1 MRRKLF
7 LLAVILCAILSFD
20 VFGQEYSTS
29 VELIEQTENALVVR
43 SVGVS
48 DKNKKQAEKLA
59 VQSAF
64 YTLFYRGIS
73 GYNNGA
79 ALILKDNKYY
89 VNKFLEERYV
99 QFARNIE
106 LISVEDVPSTPK
118 KFMATVKLD
127 IAIKPL
133 IKDLTLEK
141 LMEKPVTEIS
151 MEETK
156 VEVGLPTITV
166 VPYRQ
171 ETQTYKDIF
180 QNNADLRMAV
190 ARVQDGFNKL
200 GVTTIDF
207 EARLEA
213 MWRSREFNAV
223 AMQSEEKLLLD
234 NSGADIYVVVD
245 FIKDYDRE
253 GNRASLNMKAYETAS
268 GNMLSSSVGWTNRF
282 ATDDFDRL
290 CVMAVE
296 LQIKPFLEDLKVN
309 FAKGIKEGK
318 SVVLRITRAEAATFS
333 LDSEVGS
340 EGYLLSNIIRRWV
353 RANAQNGQYHL
364 QGVVADQMI
373 FDTIKIP
380 SVDTDGLPMD
390 AAQFG
395 DNLLFYLNT
404 TLKVPCKMKLDGQ
417 TIHITLQ

>member
-7 LLAVILCAILSFD
+7 LLAVILCTILSFD

-141 LMEKPVTEIS
+141 LMGKPVTEIS

-190 ARVQDGFNKL
+190 ARVQDGFNKK

-213 MWRSREFNAV
+213 MWRSREFNTEAT
-223 AMQSEEKLLLD
+223 QSEEKLLLD
-234 NSGADIYVVVD
+234 NSGADVYVVVD
-245 FIKDYDRE
+245 FKKEAYSD
-253 GNRASLNMKAYETAS
+253 GNRVWLNLKAYETAS
-268 GNMLSSSVGWTNRF
+268 GSILASSVGWTNKGYANF
-282 ATDDFDRL
+282 ATL
-290 CVMAVE
+290 CVEAVNR
-296 LQIKPFLEDLKVN
+296 QIDSFLNDIKIN

-318 SVVLRITRAEAATFS
+318 SITLRINRTEES
-333 LDSEVGS
+333 LFNLNSGIGNT
-340 EGYLLSNIIRRWV
+340 GYPLASVIRRWV
-353 RANAQNGQYHL
+353 RANAQDGQCHL

-373 FDTIKIP
+373 FDYVKIP
-380 SVDTDGLPMD
+380 SVDADGLPMD

-395 DNLLFYLNT
+395 DNLLFYLT
-404 TLKVPCKMKLDGQ
+404 MELKVPCKMQIDGQ